1 MTNLIIYV
9 TPTVIEVT
17 ILYVLLI
24 LFLNTRF
31 IQRSRAIAVLITLI
45 AIDSYLTIFISES
58 IPYIR
63 ALLIPIAV
71 SLSSILLFKDKI
83 IKIFY
88 FVALGYYFV
97 YFSDIFSGLIL
108 SNLLNKNIL
117 QVIDV
122 TDFYGILFYILTK
135 SIMLLLIYGYYHFF
149 NKLNLNI
156 SYHYLMIM
164 NCILTI
170 GAILIENF
178 MSIISGNLPLNNT
191 GPLSHKILIMV
202 ILLNITICLTIY
214 LFSQL
219 SLYYQNRE
227 FELNLQATS
236 TVLKNEIKIQNKKEL
251 ELSHMRHD
259 FKENIIS
266 IKYMIENELDTEAI
280 NYVNQITGQLEKV
293 KAQVLTGNV
302 YIDAVLNN
310 NIQLCAS
317 KDIELS
323 LKVDQVQTE
332 SLEPVSLSD
341 ILINLLKNAVA
352 ATEKLPPEKRK
363 ISVKIFEY
371 KHKLVLI
378 VNNSHAETHLGSK
391 VNLSTKSWFK
401 HEHHGLGIGIIKKSI
416 DRLDGDYKIAYDET
430 HFDMLVLLPIDQK

>member
-135 SIMLLLIYGYYHFF
+135 SICCF
-149 NKLNLNI
+149 
-156 SYHYLMIM
+156 
-164 NCILTI
+164 
-170 GAILIENF
+170 
-178 MSIISGNLPLNNT
+178 
-191 GPLSHKILIMV
+191 
-202 ILLNITICLTIY
+202 
-214 LFSQL
+214 
-219 SLYYQNRE
+219 
-227 FELNLQATS
+227 
-236 TVLKNEIKIQNKKEL
+236 
-251 ELSHMRHD
+251 
-259 FKENIIS
+259 
-266 IKYMIENELDTEAI
+266 
-280 NYVNQITGQLEKV
+280 
-293 KAQVLTGNV
+293 
-302 YIDAVLNN
+302 
-310 NIQLCAS
+310 
-317 KDIELS
+317 
-323 LKVDQVQTE
+323 
-332 SLEPVSLSD
+332 
-341 ILINLLKNAVA
+341 
-352 ATEKLPPEKRK
+352 
-363 ISVKIFEY
+363 
-371 KHKLVLI
+371 
-378 VNNSHAETHLGSK
+378 
-391 VNLSTKSWFK
+391 
-401 HEHHGLGIGIIKKSI
+401 
-416 DRLDGDYKIAYDET
+416 
-430 HFDMLVLLPIDQK
+430 